1 MNASVDVHM
10 PQRRGGDLTGTAWG
24 FVSSCS
30 LYLRV
35 GSFIS
40 SGLNMPDYLASELLG
55 SVLSQSPFSL

>member
-1 MNASVDVHM
+1 MDVHM
-10 PQRRGGDLTGTAWG
+10 PRRMRGDLTRTAWG

-30 LYLRV
+30 LYLRQ

-55 SVLSQSPFSL
+55 SLLSQSPFSL